1 MKITVVGAGTAGAF
15 AGAWAKKNFPDAEV
29 VQIYSKDIPTIGVGE
44 SVTPHIW
51 AFLEHFG
58 IDQSKWMTDVNC
70 TTKLTNCFE
79 NWADEDQ
86 HFGFTFNKPI
96 DKLYNYDLNTYL
108 DCKKPNY
115 LDVCIDLYKDKN
127 VNSFQETYYDLYDSV
142 LQNQIPKSTK
152 QPYALSHHIDAN
164 EMANWVINNISIPLG
179 VNFIE
184 GKVSNVT
191 CSSNGIKSVT
201 VDSVEIESDYW
212 LDCTG
217 FSRLLI
223 NNVSDELVL
232 YKDNKPNTTIVM
244 PIKNK
249 NEKVF
254 TRTIRNEFGWQFKI
268 ALQHRTGTGIT
279 FSDEYFTD
287 EEVKNYLL
295 QNEKDNL
302 LEPRVLKWKPARMK
316 NPRSG
321 NVFAIGLAAGFI
333 EPMEANA
340 LYLTL
345 ATIYRAVDTINFQ
358 NDKLFDDIIPQCF
371 DDAAF
376 FILAHYTL
384 CKKGN
389 SKFWKDM
396 RDLGI
401 KNNHEELVYEK
412 YKKNTLMKS
421 SHWKTLFPDYMWAH
435 LAIGWGCNLDKYG
448 NNSSAEQKQL
458 VLNYLKSNRQN
469 VFN

>member
-51 AFLEHFG
+51 AFLEEFG
-58 IDQSKWMTDVNC
+58 IDQSKWIKDVNC
-70 TTKLTNCFE
+70 TTKLTNRFE
-79 NWADEDQ
+79 NWTDEDQ
-86 HFGFTFNKPI
+86 HFGFTLNKS
-96 DKLYNYDLNTYL
+96 LNALNNYDLNTYL
-108 DCKKPNY
+108 HSEKPDY
-115 LDVCIDLYKDKN
+115 LDVCIDLYKDKD
-127 VNSFQETYYDLYDSV
+127 VDSFQETYYELYQSAK
-142 LQNQIPKSTK
+142 QNKIPNAYK
-152 QPYALSHHIDAN
+152 QSYAVSHHIDST
-164 EMANWVINNISIPLG
+164 EIANWVIKNISIPLG

-184 GKVSNVT
+184 GKVSKIT
-191 CSSNGIKSVT
+191 CNQNGIKSVT
-201 VDSVEIESDYW
+201 VGDTEIESDYW

-217 FSRLLI
+217 FARLLI
-223 NNVSDELVL
+223 NEVSDELVL

-249 NEKVF
+249 DEKVF

-287 EEVKNYLL
+287 DEVKNYLL
-295 QNEKDNL
+295 KNEKDNL
-302 LEPRVLKWKPARMK
+302 LEPRVLKWTPARMK
-316 NPRSG
+316 KPRSG
-321 NVFAIGLAAGFI
+321 NVFAIGLAAGFV

-340 LYLTL
+340 LFHTL
-345 ATIYRAVDTINFQ
+345 ATIYRAVDTIMFN
-358 NDKLFDDIIPQCF
+358 NEKLFDDIIPAGL
-371 DDAAF
+371 DDTAL

-384 CKKGN
+384 CNKGTN
-389 SKFWKDM
+389 KFWEDM
-396 RDLGI
+396 REIGI
-401 KNNHEELVYEK
+401 KNNHEELVYQK
-412 YKKNTLMKS
+412 YKHNTLLDS

-448 NNSSAEQKQL
+448 ANSSKEEKQL
-458 VLNYLKSNRQN
+458 VLDYLKSNRQN